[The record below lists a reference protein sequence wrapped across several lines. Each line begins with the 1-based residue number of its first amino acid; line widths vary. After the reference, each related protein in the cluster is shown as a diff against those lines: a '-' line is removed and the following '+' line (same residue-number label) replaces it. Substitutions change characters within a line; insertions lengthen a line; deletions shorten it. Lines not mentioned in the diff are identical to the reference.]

1 MTQVQHAQQAAEQ
14 AREEGHPPH
23 VLVGALLH
31 DIGDLDGRG
40 DCKEDEGRLPLFK
53 NTPKSFDYIS
63 GHLVGLEKGLP
74 AMTEGGQVRKG
85 KDKSEPKMASQSS
98 QGYCATC
105 FSGKDLPSMAMSMY
119 LIFLLWGCH

>member
-14 AREEGHPPH
+14 AKEEGHPPH

-40 DCKEDEGRLPLFK
+40 DCKEDEGRLLLFK
-53 NTPKSFDYIS
+53 NTSKSFDYIS

-105 FSGKDLPSMAMSMY
+105 LSGKDLPSMAMSMY